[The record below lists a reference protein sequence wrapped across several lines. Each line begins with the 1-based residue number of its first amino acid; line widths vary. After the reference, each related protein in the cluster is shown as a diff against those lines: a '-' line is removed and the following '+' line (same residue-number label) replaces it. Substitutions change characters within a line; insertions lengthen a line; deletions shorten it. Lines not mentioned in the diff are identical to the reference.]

1 MVALAILGTALVA
14 VFQLFSMT
22 LRSTMNAEKY
32 TKAVFYAR
40 SMLDE
45 SYSLP
50 DVDKNSLSLTF
61 DGEFKGKRE
70 VSVRSSS
77 EDERVMLY
85 EITVT
90 VTWPLSGNLR
100 MKGLRAVMRDE

>member
-90 VTWPLSGNLR
+90 VTWPPSGSLR

>member
-1 MVALAILGTALVA
+1 MVALAILATALVA

-22 LRSTMNAEKY
+22 LRSSLNAEKY

-45 SYSLP
+45 SYTLP
-50 DVDKNSLSLTF
+50 DIEKDSLSLTF
-61 DGEFKGKRE
+61 DGDFRGKRE
-70 VSVRSSS
+70 VTVRSSS
-77 EDERVMLY
+77 EDERVKLY

-90 VTWPLSGNLR
+90 VTWPPSGSLR
-100 MKGLRAVMRDE
+100 MKGLRAVMTDE